1 LIDLYEAVGADAW
14 DVGLRDGVSLG
25 LQHHR
30 FAVGMQEI
38 FFQATSIS
46 FVTEGAESRQD
57 VLVVMVLRTGCGD
70 ERLERLCPSLRNFE
84 CRSRRHRGLGVML
97 RLDCVL
103 RPRLLSVHRGIR
115 NARLRHASIFEGG
128 SFLTLGCGGAVSVL
142 KQFRQ
147 GFLDGADSP
156 GETKTFGKS

>member
-1 LIDLYEAVGADAW
+1 MAHGVDAAAVTGPVTRAKAGETTNRFATLCGAVAVGEAD
-14 DVGLRDGVSLG
+14 
-25 LQHHR
+25 
-30 FAVGMQEI
+30 E
-38 FFQATSIS
+38 ATSIS

-57 VLVVMVLRTGCGD
+57 VLVVMVLRTGCRDG
-70 ERLERLCPSLRNFE
+70 RLERLCPSLRNFE

-103 RPRLLSVHRGIR
+103 GPRLLSVHRGIR
-115 NARLRHASIFEGG
+115 NARLRYASIYAGG